1 MVSFPKNHGLGRR
14 GFLFSIRWDLFRF
27 WMRIVFWGG
36 FLQGTTGIILSSLN
50 NTCWWRTS
58 FFFVFCDSFGWGDTN
73 IVQFIIFFI
82 SSYAA
87 IFSIDTQYNWICN
100 VILVIID
107 AIFIYIYICIH
118 HICLLSASMPIKA
131 PLHAPSRDS
140 FHPFRTSF
148 AAEKKNRHEN
158 VTTCSRSSSELLSW
172 GQWSFLLPQ
181 SLTSWLVNLPPRTT
195 YPPRNSRP
203 YDQGLLT
210 IGFP

>member
-107 AIFIYIYICIH
+107 AIFIYIYMYTSH
-118 HICLLSASMPIKA
+118 MPSFSQHA
-131 PLHAPSRDS
+131 NQGAPSRPKQRFISS
-140 FHPFRTSF
+140 FPNIFCR
-148 AAEKKNRHEN
+148 
-158 VTTCSRSSSELLSW
+158 
-172 GQWSFLLPQ
+172 
-181 SLTSWLVNLPPRTT
+181 
-195 YPPRNSRP
+195 
-203 YDQGLLT
+203 
-210 IGFP
+210 